1 MCVYSVRDA
10 AFLISNF
17 HIFLGKTE
25 ATIKNFSPYYSRQ
38 YSVAFCNH
46 VRSEVEQQR
55 DFTSQFLKTKVTH
68 GPLVDN
74 FSHWKMLYNSSYSE
88 INSNLHGSLKK
99 VHPQIISW
107 SKNSICLEVRAY
119 GFLLMV

>member
-107 SKNSICLEVRAY
+107 SKNSICLEVRVY